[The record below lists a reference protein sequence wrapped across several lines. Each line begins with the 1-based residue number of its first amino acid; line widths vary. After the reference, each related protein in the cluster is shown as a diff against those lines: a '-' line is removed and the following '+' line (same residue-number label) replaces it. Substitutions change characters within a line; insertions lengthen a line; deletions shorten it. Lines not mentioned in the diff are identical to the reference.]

1 MKLSVTEIKNYVL
14 EIFPVFSQPT
24 FTFSKSTIK
33 TLEKDVKYVPLAKSS
48 ASSIKQLNSQ

>member
-14 EIFPVFSQPT
+14 EFFPVFSQPT